1 MKILSVAMFV
11 AATILSGPALAQ
23 MPSGMQMSDPA
34 KTVSATGS
42 VKKVDAAKRVVNLSH
57 GPIPAISWPAMT
69 MDFAVAP
76 DVDLSAVKAGQNVE
90 FTLVPGKGKDYVL
103 TSIKPKS

>member
-1 MKILSVAMFV
+1 MKILPIVMIA

-23 MPSGMQMSDPA
+23 MPSGMQMNDPA

-42 VKKVDAAKRVVNLSH
+42 VKKVDPAKRVVNLSH

-76 DVDLSAVKAGQNVE
+76 DVDLTAVKPGQNVE
-90 FTLVPGKGKDYVL
+90 FILVPQGKDYVI
-103 TSIKPKS
+103 TTIKPKS